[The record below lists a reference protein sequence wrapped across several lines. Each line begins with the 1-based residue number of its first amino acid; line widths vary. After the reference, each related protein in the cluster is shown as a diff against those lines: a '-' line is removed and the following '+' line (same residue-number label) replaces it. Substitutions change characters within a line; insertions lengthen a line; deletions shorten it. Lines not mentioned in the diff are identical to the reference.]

1 MEVRMEA
8 ILNGEVEDGD
18 DEDGLVDE
26 TTVMSASEQSDFH
39 HAVVPMQVVL
49 VKLRKLA
56 YKMIHSTT
64 KILPAWRAIVVEKN
78 LADRLMPRDVSTRW
92 NSTYNML
99 VFVVDYQHVIRVLV
113 ADDEYDLQQYMM
125 FTNEWKIVQQLRDVL
140 KVLRDATEFFS
151 QSVPNLTN
159 VIPAMNYIDERF
171 ATDTIDE
178 KYSVAI
184 RASLSVAKRTLNR
197 YYNLTDDSHVYQIA
211 MVLHPAYKLK
221 YFHDHGWEPEW
232 IETAWQLVRDG
243 WDHSYALVELEADE
257 IEEAEGPAKPL
268 QNMFDNMAS
277 ISRPTRAPQDEL
289 TRYLTAATEN
299 VPDPIL
305 WWKTHKSLYPCLYHM
320 AIDYL
325 TIPDYPR
332 KPYMLCYA

>member
-1 MEVRMEA
+1 
-8 ILNGEVEDGD
+8 
-18 DEDGLVDE
+18 
-26 TTVMSASEQSDFH
+26 
-39 HAVVPMQVVL
+39 
-49 VKLRKLA
+49 
-56 YKMIHSTT
+56 
-64 KILPAWRAIVVEKN
+64 
-78 LADRLMPRDVSTRW
+78 
-92 NSTYNML
+92 ML
-99 VFVVDYQHVIRVLV
+99 VFAVDYQRTIRALV

-125 FTNEWKIVQQLRDVL
+125 SANEWKIVQQLCDIL

-151 QSVPNLTN
+151 QSVPNLAN
-159 VIPAMNYIDERF
+159 VIPAMDYIDEQF
-171 ATDTIDE
+171 VTDAIDE

-184 RASLSVAKRTLNR
+184 RASLSVVKRTLNR
-197 YYNLTDDSHVYQIA
+197 YYNLTDDSHVYRIA

-243 WDHSYALVELEADE
+243 WDHSYASVELEADE
-257 IEEAEGPAKPL
+257 IEEAEGPAKPS

-305 WWKTHKSLYPCLYHM
+305 WWKTHKSLYPRLYHM

-325 TIPDYPR
+325 TIPATSVAVERLFSCGRILIPHLRNRLSPQTIRALLCLGEWSLLGFVRDSDIIKVAQMNDVEDGDGDDYEIEEGWDAID
-332 KPYMLCYA
+332 LS